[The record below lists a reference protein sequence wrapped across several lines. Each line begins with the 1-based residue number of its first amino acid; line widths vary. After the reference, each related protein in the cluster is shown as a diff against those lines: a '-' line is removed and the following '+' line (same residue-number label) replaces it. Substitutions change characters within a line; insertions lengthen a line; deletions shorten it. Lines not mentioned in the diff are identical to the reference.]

1 MATGKSDDPPL
12 RIDSTFRNGS
22 VTAIGVVLGFSLGF
36 LSHWVEQ
43 PGGWEIGDFVAVIA
57 MTVGIGLQI
66 VSVAQLL
73 SVNSLFLSSYN
84 RSVVIFIVGLVLVS
98 LGVATAILLQ
108 IIWAMNETA
117 KP

>member
-12 RIDSTFRNGS
+12 G
-22 VTAIGVVLGFSLGF
+22 
-36 LSHWVEQ
+36 
-43 PGGWEIGDFVAVIA
+43 IA
-57 MTVGIGLQI
+57 IGLQI

-84 RSVVIFIVGLVLVS
+84 SSVVIFLVGLVLVS
-98 LGVATAILLQ
+98 LGVATTVFLQ